1 MSKVKKAGIIFL
13 IVVIVILGA
22 GAIYLFT
29 GSNMDRTNNQIEKG
43 SKNTKTLVVYFSR
56 EGEIPGD
63 VDAVSA
69 ATKNSNKA
77 MSGSDTKAAAKMIQK
92 ATGADI
98 YQIKTKKYY
107 RKAFMGTAA
116 KAWIEEKLD
125 QRPELLELPKNLD
138 QYDTIYVGYPIW
150 WFNAPMAVGSF
161 LESYDLS
168 GKTVIPFCTSQDND
182 IDVSMD
188 YIKKASKRANLLDGK
203 RIHEASQEEVT
214 QWVNEIS
221 KKKQ

>member
-1 MSKVKKAGIIFL
+1 
-13 IVVIVILGA
+13 
-22 GAIYLFT
+22 
-29 GSNMDRTNNQIEKG
+29 
-43 SKNTKTLVVYFSR
+43 
-56 EGEIPGD
+56 
-63 VDAVSA
+63 
-69 ATKNSNKA
+69 
-77 MSGSDTKAAAKMIQK
+77 
-92 ATGADI
+92 
-98 YQIKTKKYY
+98 
-107 RKAFMGTAA
+107 MGTAA

-138 QYDTIYVGYPIW
+138 QYDTVYVGYQIW

-182 IDVSMD
+182 IDMSMD
-188 YIKKASKRANLLDGK
+188 YIKKVSKGANLLEGK

-221 KKKQ
+221 KK

>member
-43 SKNTKTLVVYFSR
+43 SKNTKTLIVYFSR

-92 ATGADI
+92 ATGADL

-125 QRPELLELPKNLD
+125 QRPELLELPKNLE

-188 YIKKASKRANLLDGK
+188 YIKKVSKGANFLDGR

>member
-1 MSKVKKAGIIFL
+1 MSKVKKAGIILL

-43 SKNTKTLVVYFSR
+43 SKNTKILVVYFSR

-69 ATKNSNKA
+69 ATKNSNKV

-92 ATGADI
+92 ETGADL

-107 RKAFMGTAA
+107 RKAFMGTAT

-188 YIKKASKRANLLDGK
+188 YIKKVSKGANLLEGK

-221 KKKQ
+221 KK